1 MEFHYDDVQEDIL
14 IIKADGDLNSET
26 ADEFVESIGKLVDA
40 GLHSIIID
48 CSGLDYISSS
58 GLGMLVR
65 LHKRMDEKIGDV
77 KIASVKSLIVNVLR
91 MTRLNKVFSIYPDV
105 ESARQAFK
113 VEKKTPIIFR

>member
-48 CSGLDYISSS
+48 CSGLDNISSS

-77 KIASVKSLIVNVLR
+77 KIASVKGLIVSVLR
-91 MTRLNKVFSIYPDV
+91 MTRLDKMFSIYPDV

>member
-1 MEFHYDDVQEDIL
+1 MEIHYDDVQEDIL
-14 IIKADGDLNSET
+14 IVKADGDLNADT
-26 ADEFVESIGKLVDA
+26 ADAFVEKIGKLIDA

-48 CSGLDYISSS
+48 CSELDHISSY
-58 GLGMLVR
+58 GLGVLVR

-77 KIASVKSLIVNVLR
+77 KIASVKGLIANVLK

-105 ESARQAFK
+105 ESARAAFK